1 MRRRPRAPSRRRRF
15 RRHAA
20 RAILRAATQEEAAMA
35 EVRWDRMTAPELR
48 AMAARDAIVVLPVAA
63 MEQHGPHLPV
73 WTDSFVGHSVAI
85 AGAELLD
92 EGAAV
97 VLPPMWMGLS
107 EHHFPF
113 GGTISLDYATFAG
126 VLRCVTRSIMADGFR
141 KLFLLN
147 SHGGNIEPMAVAARE
162 LAHEFG
168 IPVVGTTI
176 TKLAPDAIRANLATQ
191 PGIQHACEGE
201 TSLWLHL
208 DPSQVRQ
215 DQVAHSVSPGGLS
228 AGDAAATRFWSFAER
243 APVTGVRGD
252 PRAATAAKGQAM
264 FEAMAEGL
272 AAMLRDASL
281 WQAPDAV
288 WAPGRA
294 NGPR

>member
-1 MRRRPRAPSRRRRF
+1 MP
-15 RRHAA
+15 
-20 RAILRAATQEEAAMA
+20 
-35 EVRWDRMTAPELR
+35 EVRWERMTAAELR
-48 AMAARDAIVVLPVAA
+48 ALAGRDAVGVLPIAA

-73 WTDSFVGHSVAI
+73 WTDSFIGHSVAI
-85 AGAELLD
+85 RGAELVDDLP
-92 EGAAV
+92 AV

-126 VLRCVTRSIMADGFR
+126 VLRCVLRSILADGFR
-141 KLFLLN
+141 RRFLLN
-147 SHGGNIEPMAVAARE
+147 SHGGNIEPMAVAVRE

-168 IPVVGTTI
+168 VAVVGTTI
-176 TKLAPDAIRANLATQ
+176 TKLAPQAIQAALTTQ

-208 DPSQVRQ
+208 DPSQVRH
-215 DQVAHSVSPGGLS
+215 DQVAHSVSPGGFA

-243 APVTGVRGD
+243 APETGVRGD
-252 PRAATAAKGQAM
+252 PRAATAEKGKAM

-272 AAMLRDASL
+272 AAMLRDGAL
-281 WQAPDAV
+281 WRAPDVV
-288 WAPGRA
+288 WTPGRA
-294 NGPR
+294 LANR

>member
-1 MRRRPRAPSRRRRF
+1 
-15 RRHAA
+15 
-20 RAILRAATQEEAAMA
+20 MA
-35 EVRWDRMTAPELR
+35 EVRWERLTAPELR
-48 AMAARDAIVVLPVAA
+48 ALAARDAVVVLPVASL
-63 MEQHGPHLPV
+63 EQHGPHLPV
-73 WTDSFVGHSVAI
+73 WTDSFIGHAVAI
-85 AGAELLD
+85 RGAELADDLP
-92 EGAAV
+92 AV

-113 GGTISLDYATFAG
+113 GGTVSLDYATFAA

-147 SHGGNIEPMAVAARE
+147 SHGGNIEPLAVSARE

-168 IPVVGTTI
+168 IPVVTTTI
-176 TKLAPDAIRANLATQ
+176 TKLAPQAVTAALTTQ
-191 PGIQHACEGE
+191 SGIQHACEGE

-208 DPSQVRQ
+208 DPSQVRA
-215 DQVAHSVSPGGLS
+215 DQVAHSVSPGGFA

-252 PRAATAAKGQAM
+252 PRGATAEKGRAI
-264 FEAMAEGL
+264 FEGMAAGL
-272 AAMLRDASL
+272 AAMLRDVAI

-288 WAPGRA
+288 WRAGRA
-294 NGPR
+294 QAGQG

>member
-1 MRRRPRAPSRRRRF
+1 
-15 RRHAA
+15 
-20 RAILRAATQEEAAMA
+20 MA
-35 EVRWDRMTAPELR
+35 EVRWERMTAPELR
-48 AMAARDAIVVLPVAA
+48 ALAARDAVVVLPVAA
-63 MEQHGPHLPV
+63 LEQHGPHLPV
-73 WTDSFVGHSVAI
+73 WTDSAVGHAVAVR
-85 AGAELLD
+85 GAELAADLP
-92 EGAAV
+92 AV

-126 VLRCVTRSIMADGFR
+126 VIRCVARSVLADGFR
-141 KLFLLN
+141 RLLLLN
-147 SHGGNIEPMAVAARE
+147 SHGGNIEPLAVSARE
-162 LAHEFG
+162 LAHELG
-168 IPVVGTTI
+168 MPVVTT
-176 TKLAPDAIRANLATQ
+176 TVTRLAPQAIRDALETQ

-208 DPSQVRQ
+208 DPGQVRL
-215 DQVAHSVSPGGLS
+215 DQVAHSVSPGGFS

-252 PRAATAAKGQAM
+252 PRAATPEKGRAI

-272 AAMLRDASL
+272 AAMLRDDAI

-288 WAPGRA
+288 WTPGRA